1 MRTLAL
7 SAILAL
13 SVGCAGQ
20 LPNLDVA
27 LDGNAVSVSG
37 PGVDATVGV
46 TGASVKTPAFQ
57 AGFTACVE
65 ADGPFAPVL
74 RVVPFVG
81 DLVLKFIS
89 CPAE

>member
-1 MRTLAL
+1 MRTYALIAVLAFGT
-7 SAILAL
+7 A
-13 SVGCAGQ
+13 CAGS
-20 LPNLDVA
+20 LPNLDVS

-81 DLVLKFIS
+81 ELVLKFIS

>member
-1 MRTLAL
+1 MRILAL

-20 LPNLDVA
+20 LPNLDVS
-27 LDGNAVSVSG
+27 LEDNGVSVSG
-37 PGVDATVGV
+37 AEMEATLAA

-81 DLVLKFIS
+81 ELVLKFIS
-89 CPAE
+89 CPAS